1 MQQPENCGDPGI
13 FDYSLTIAED
23 LNAHYFGKGNRTT
36 ITLSQRDVPGMTRS
50 VIPLLARHGIQ
61 ALSVGVNGAT
71 SPPAVPK
78 VLFDFE
84 GSSLMGTTHSSLLR
98 NPADVG

>member
-78 VLFDFE
+78 VLF
-84 GSSLMGTTHSSLLR
+84 
-98 NPADVG
+98 